1 VAALLVLFGAL
12 AAAAVVLAPRIIG
25 PGMRLVQPISR
36 MKKSQSQ
43 LEALEA
49 RSAWKRPESGT
60 PTAEQ
65 LDRFFAVRKRIDAG
79 RRVSD
84 PRLDR
89 LPRKHVRSVDELKE
103 VPGILEG
110 VSDMVTSELDA
121 YVAAEMTPAEY
132 HWVARVVYERWR
144 GELKRAGRYPAAVRA
159 AAAEVETAAAG
170 ETDRRVRAS
179 LEALAAEMRGR
190 DPPPPEGFDPATHR
204 LLLSRLDD
212 IERWSLD
219 DITSPIPH

>member
-1 VAALLVLFGAL
+1 MLIFFGAL
-12 AAAAVVLAPRIIG
+12 VAVLVVLAPRLIG
-25 PGMRLVQPISR
+25 SGMRFVQPISR
-36 MKKSQSQ
+36 MQKSQSRLEQ
-43 LEALEA
+43 LQA
-49 RSAWKRPESGT
+49 RRPWKRPESET
-60 PTAEQ
+60 LTLEQ
-65 LDRFFAVRKRIDAG
+65 VDRFFAVRKRIDAA

-89 LPRKHVRSVDELKE
+89 LPRKKVRSVDELKE

-121 YVAAEMTPAEY
+121 YVAAQMTPNEY
-132 HWVARVVYERWR
+132 HWVARVVYEHWR

-159 AAAEVETAAAG
+159 AAAEVEDAAAR
-170 ETDRRVRAS
+170 ETDRRVRTR
-179 LEALAAEMRGR
+179 LLALAAELRAR
-190 DPPPPEGFDPATHR
+190 EPSPPEGFDPATHR

-219 DITSPIPH
+219 DVTSPIPH